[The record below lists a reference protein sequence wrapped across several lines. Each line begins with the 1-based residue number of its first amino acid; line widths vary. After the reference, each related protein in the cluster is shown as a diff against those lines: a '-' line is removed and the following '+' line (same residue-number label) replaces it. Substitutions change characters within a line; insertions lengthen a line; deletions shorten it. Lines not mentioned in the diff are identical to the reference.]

1 MTMLENNKN
10 IERSAATIKVLG
22 VGGGGSNA
30 VKRMYRNKIEQVEY
44 MIFNTDAQ
52 ALETS
57 DMGVAIKIGEKTARS
72 FKRTRMC

>member
-1 MTMLENNKN
+1 MIEDNKN
-10 IERSAATIKVLG
+10 IERTTATIKVLG

-52 ALETS
+52 ALQS
-57 DMGVAIKIGEKTARS
+57 YSCNNKIRLHKSIIARPQIM
-72 FKRTRMC
+72 TLY

>member
-57 DMGVAIKIGEKTARS
+57 DMGVAIKIG
-72 FKRTRMC
+72 

>member
-30 VKRMYRNKIEQVEY
+30 VKRMYLNKIEQV
-44 MIFNTDAQ
+44 
-52 ALETS
+52 
-57 DMGVAIKIGEKTARS
+57 
-72 FKRTRMC
+72 

>member
-1 MTMLENNKN
+1 MTMIEDNKN
-10 IERSAATIKVLG
+10 IERTTATIKVLG

-57 DMGVAIKIGEKTARS
+57 DMGVAVKLEKRLQED
-72 FKRTRMC
+72 